1 MAFDFKKE
9 YKEFYMPKN
18 RPEIVR
24 YEMLKKAKAE
34 SQAYWDAVSAKITSI
49 TNEHAELRQL
59 FSQISAREKDKQL

>member
-18 RPEIVR
+18 RQEIVR